1 MKQAETGPVETGI
14 RNCYNITIKEML
26 RNISGIVS
34 AASGCGAALPD
45 ETSLYPERH
54 PEGGWHPLTERSYR
68 RRIQVTPSVLS
79 ARTAWSF

>member
-34 AASGCGAALPD
+34 AASGCGAGSKQSCEKD
-45 ETSLYPERH
+45 EEEADH
-54 PEGGWHPLTERSYR
+54 E
-68 RRIQVTPSVLS
+68 
-79 ARTAWSF
+79 